1 MLDDNPN
8 MEAREGWIEVRLMDQ
23 LSQRI
28 VVKQN
33 GRGSLITLSKSLIY
47 FNVNGGETTLD
58 VFTNVEWDTDIQTV
72 DGLTFI
78 KVDKNHLKVKVG
90 KNTTGAERRKTVT
103 LTSSENKEVKAQ
115 LEVVQTNVEKMLS
128 ISLSDEEKDMV
139 TMKTGGEVQIPVS
152 LNVKYECVAS
162 DNSWIKFT
170 DIPEFSESYGR
181 AECNKRRKKWLHS
194 SERSCRREGYR
205 YFVYQSAWGQSNCL
219 CESRFCRRR

>member
-170 DIPEFSESYGR
+170 DIPEFSGDIVQDIIVKATVEPN
-181 AECNKRRKKWLHS
+181 ATKE
-194 SERSCRREGYR
+194 ERNGYIVVKDPVDVKVTDT
-205 YFVYQSAWGQSNCL
+205 FISVSVGSVEL
-219 CESRFCRRR
+219 FM

>member
-78 KVDKNHLKVKVG
+78 KVDKNHLK
-90 KNTTGAERRKTVT
+90 
-103 LTSSENKEVKAQ
+103 
-115 LEVVQTNVEKMLS
+115 
-128 ISLSDEEKDMV
+128 
-139 TMKTGGEVQIPVS
+139 
-152 LNVKYECVAS
+152 
-162 DNSWIKFT
+162 
-170 DIPEFSESYGR
+170 
-181 AECNKRRKKWLHS
+181 
-194 SERSCRREGYR
+194 
-205 YFVYQSAWGQSNCL
+205 
-219 CESRFCRRR
+219 